1 MLDFSA
7 TRLTRFSASWVGNK
21 NRYEGVVIP
30 KQTMIALNDVAEE
43 LILTSMLKSFEK
55 TEEFF
60 YFHHEEDVSNHPI
73 FQVCA
78 TVFQE
83 PDTLMEQAAK
93 LAQMLYEH
101 CENPKVQGGEF
112 FVAYFEDL
120 MLQGEPTNAIGLW
133 KIQSKEPYLKSE
145 RTAES
150 FSIST
155 LEGISTGKPEVA
167 ALIFNMDETEGYRI
181 CAIDSV
187 SKKDERSFWKDEFL
201 RLRPIEDNYFNTRH
215 YINLASE

>member
-73 FQVCA
+73 FRVCA
-78 TVFQE
+78 TV
-83 PDTLMEQAAK
+83 
-93 LAQMLYEH
+93 
-101 CENPKVQGGEF
+101 
-112 FVAYFEDL
+112 
-120 MLQGEPTNAIGLW
+120 
-133 KIQSKEPYLKSE
+133 
-145 RTAES
+145 
-150 FSIST
+150 
-155 LEGISTGKPEVA
+155 
-167 ALIFNMDETEGYRI
+167 
-181 CAIDSV
+181 
-187 SKKDERSFWKDEFL
+187 
-201 RLRPIEDNYFNTRH
+201 
-215 YINLASE
+215 